1 MKGLRYLPWPHSHN
15 GVDEMSN
22 AEMNEGGSK
31 SIASQIVFWLS
42 VFFVVLGMINAMP
55 GIPGLDQLAAQI
67 AGNENFIIRK
77 FPFEY
82 YYPFAFA
89 VMMIIVA
96 LHHSMWRAWRDKSAV
111 RRGFGL
117 AMDVALIVMAL
128 TISITYLAEIEA
140 VCIIDQITGDR
151 ARLLAES
158 LRIEKENADLFG
170 LPEPTT
176 VDDPQCLNTTG
187 PWLVLIIGLAIVVF
201 LSYNVKVWG
210 LPLVLV
216 AILVAAYTM
225 ATVLVWYFYGTEDI
239 SKYLV
244 TKIGGEPRML
254 SDGRSRVHDI
264 LVNNASGLLGRFM
277 DIILNEIFPYLIL
290 GALFGASAGG
300 QSLIKVAFR
309 WTRKL
314 AGGPAHAAIVSSAM
328 FGTIS
333 GGPIVNVLST
343 GVLTIPMMIKR
354 GFSKVFAGGM
364 EAAASSGGSIMP
376 PVMGVAAFILAA
388 LTGVPYNKVII
399 AAALPALAYFICLF
413 LSVVFQARKQKIAA
427 MGELTPDMHMDR
439 QDILNL
445 MVIFVPILIILFLL
459 LTSKENIGCGL
470 FGGILGAERI
480 FTDAGQCRVQSLP
493 WGLKL
498 VQNAAG
504 DAGSAGWW
512 AVIALCFLIFLDPE
526 MRAKP
531 SKLLT
536 SVSNAGVLIATLYLM
551 FLAVSIIDFCLKFT
565 GMPFFI
571 SLDVLQ
577 WLQSLNLGGEGS
589 FLFQFVALV
598 VTMLLAVLLGMGMP
612 AVPAYINVALLMG
625 PVLAG
630 LGISIFAANMFIF
643 YFAVASA
650 ITPPVA
656 LAAFAA
662 ASITKAEP
670 MATGF
675 AAVRVGIVMF
685 VIPFVFALY
694 PEILLIEAAF
704 IDPTTSSGSNV
715 QYLPGYTGDVAWG
728 ALAWLMARLLLAL
741 YLLAS
746 ALAAFDRMT
755 LPFWDV
761 AVRLGLA
768 ALIMFKAPTLYGPA
782 VVVAV
787 IWLVLH
793 FVRSRSAANDDTAA
807 A

>member
-1 MKGLRYLPWPHSHN
+1 MSEQTQAKAGLSTTTFCL
-15 GVDEMSN
+15 
-22 AEMNEGGSK
+22 A
-31 SIASQIVFWLS
+31 IAL
-42 VFFVVLGMINAMP
+42 VVIGMVNAMP
-55 GIPGLDQLAAQI
+55 GIPGLDQWVIDVTGNPAA
-67 AGNENFIIRK
+67 IIRK

-89 VMMIIVA
+89 LMMLIVA
-96 LHHSMWRAWRDKSAV
+96 MKHSIWRAWRDKST
-111 RRGFGL
+111 RRRRLGL
-117 AMDVALIVMAL
+117 IMDIALVTMAMTV
-128 TISITYLAEIEA
+128 SFTYLAEIES
-140 VCIIDQITGDR
+140 VCIIDQFTGDR
-151 ARLLAES
+151 ARLIAES
-158 LRIEKENADLFG
+158 LRIEIENAALFG

-187 PWLVLIIGLAIVVF
+187 GWLVLIVGVAIVVF
-201 LSYNVKVWG
+201 LAYNVKVWG

-216 AILVAAYTM
+216 AIIVAAYTLL
-225 ATVLVWYFYGTEDI
+225 TVLVWYFWGAEDI
-239 SKYLV
+239 NKYLV
-244 TKIGGEPRML
+244 TKIGGEPRLL
-254 SDGRSRVHDI
+254 SDGRPRVHDI

-300 QSLIKVAFR
+300 KSLIKLAFR
-309 WTRKL
+309 WTRHL
-314 AGGPAHAAIVSSAM
+314 RGGPAHAAVVSSAM

-354 GFSKVFAGGM
+354 GFSKVFAGGT

-376 PVMGVAAFILAA
+376 PVMGVAAFVLAA
-388 LTGVPYNKVII
+388 LTGVPYNEVII
-399 AAALPALAYFICLF
+399 AAALPALAYFLCLF
-413 LSVVFQARKQKIAA
+413 LSVVFQARKQKITAI
-427 MGELTPDMHMDR
+427 GELTEDMHMSR

-445 MVIFVPILIILFLL
+445 IMIFLPILIILVLL
-459 LTSKENIGCGL
+459 LTSKETVGCGPL
-470 FGGILGAERI
+470 GWVLGVERVILDGGACRAE
-480 FTDAGQCRVQSLP
+480 TLP
-493 WGLKL
+493 WYLKL

-512 AVIALCFLIFLDPE
+512 AVVVLCFALFLDPE

-531 SKLLT
+531 GKLLA
-536 SVSNAGVLIATLYLM
+536 SFADAGVLISTLYLM

-565 GMPFFI
+565 GIPFFI

-577 WLQSLNLGGEGS
+577 WLQSLNLGTGGS
-589 FLFQFVALV
+589 VMFQFLALL

-630 LGISIFAANMFIF
+630 LGVSIFTANMFIF

-675 AAVRVGIVMF
+675 SAVKVGIVMF
-685 VIPFVFALY
+685 VIPFIFAFY
-694 PEILLIEAAF
+694 PELLLIEAAV
-704 IDPTTSSGSNV
+704 IDPTTSVGSEIK
-715 QYLPGYTGDVAWG
+715 YLPGYDGQIQMWP
-728 ALAWLMARLLLAL
+728 LAWLLLRLLLAL

-746 ALAAFDRMT
+746 ALARFDRAK
-755 LPFWDV
+755 LPFWDCGLRLV
-761 AVRLGLA
+761 LAVLVLFQDPTIYGA
-768 ALIMFKAPTLYGPA
+768 AMIAA
-782 VVVAV
+782 VV
-787 IWLVLH
+787 WLALH
-793 FVRSRSAANDDTAA
+793 LIVRSRSARSTDAA
-807 A
+807 PSKT

>member
-1 MKGLRYLPWPHSHN
+1 
-15 GVDEMSN
+15 MSEQEQSQ
-22 AEMNEGGSK
+22 AK
-31 SIASQIVFWLS
+31 PKASLTPLTYVLAIVL
-42 VFFVVLGMINAMP
+42 VVIGMLNAMP
-55 GIPGLDQLAAQI
+55 GIPGLDQWVTDVT
-67 AGNENFIIRK
+67 GNPNAIIRK
-77 FPFEY
+77 YPFEY

-89 VMMIIVA
+89 LMMLIVA
-96 LHHSMWRAWRDKSAV
+96 LKHSIWRAWQDKSPAK
-111 RRGFGL
+111 RRLGL
-117 AMDVALIVMAL
+117 ALDLALVVMAL
-128 TISITYLAEIEA
+128 TISITYLAEIES

-151 ARLLAES
+151 ARMIAES
-158 LRIEKENADLFG
+158 LKIEKENAVLFG

-187 PWLVLIIGLAIVVF
+187 GWLVLIVFLAIAVF

-216 AILVAAYTM
+216 AIIVAVYTLV
-225 ATVLVWYFYGTEDI
+225 TVLVWYFYGAEDI
-239 SKYLV
+239 NKYLV
-244 TKIGGEPRML
+244 TKIGGEPRLL
-254 SDGRSRVHDI
+254 SDGRPRVHDI

-277 DIILNEIFPYLIL
+277 DVILNEIFPYLIL

-300 QSLIKVAFR
+300 KSLIKLAFR
-309 WTRKL
+309 WTRNL
-314 AGGPAHAAIVSSAM
+314 RGGPAHAAIVSSAM

-354 GFSKVFAGGM
+354 GFSRVFAGGT

-376 PVMGVAAFILAA
+376 PVMGVAAFVLAA
-388 LTGVPYNKVII
+388 LTGVPYNEVII
-399 AAALPALAYFICLF
+399 AAALPALAYFLCLF
-413 LSVVFQARKQKIAA
+413 LSVVFQARKQKITAI
-427 MGELTPDMHMDR
+427 GELTEDMHMSR

-445 MVIFVPILIILFLL
+445 IMIFVPILIILVLL
-459 LTSKENIGCGL
+459 LTSKENVGCGPIGWVL
-470 FGGILGAERI
+470 GVERVFFEGGACRAE
-480 FTDAGQCRVQSLP
+480 TLP
-493 WGLKL
+493 WFLKL

-512 AVIALCFLIFLDPE
+512 AVIFLCFALFLDPE

-536 SVSNAGVLIATLYLM
+536 SFSEAGVLISTLYLM

-565 GMPFFI
+565 GIPFFI

-577 WLQSLNLGGEGS
+577 WLQSLNLGSGGS
-589 FLFQFVALV
+589 VLFQFLALF

-630 LGISIFAANMFIF
+630 LGVSIFTANMFIF

-675 AAVRVGIVMF
+675 SAVKVGIVMF
-685 VIPFVFALY
+685 VIPFVFAFY
-694 PEILLIEAAF
+694 PEILLIEAAV
-704 IDPTTSSGSNV
+704 IDPSTTTGSEVEYLTGYDGTV
-715 QYLPGYTGDVAWG
+715 QWG
-728 ALAWLMARLLLAL
+728 PLSWLLVRLLLTL

-746 ALAAFDRMT
+746 ALASFDHARI
-755 LPFWDV
+755 PIWDSALRLAL
-761 AVRLGLA
+761 AVLVLFKDPEFYTPGMA
-768 ALIMFKAPTLYGPA
+768 IALI
-782 VVVAV
+782 
-787 IWLVLH
+787 WLGFH
-793 FVRSRSAANDDTAA
+793 FVRRRGAQTKAGTEAHST
-807 A
+807 

>member
-1 MKGLRYLPWPHSHN
+1 MSEVDTAANAPKSMALR
-15 GVDEMSN
+15 M
-22 AEMNEGGSK
+22 
-31 SIASQIVFWLS
+31 VFWLS
-42 VFFVVLGMINAMP
+42 LGFVILGMINAMP
-55 GIPGLDQLAAQI
+55 GIPGFDQLVI
-67 AGNENFIIRK
+67 DLTGNENFIIRK
-77 FPFEY
+77 FPFQY

-89 VMMIIVA
+89 LMMLIVA
-96 LHHSMWRAWRDKSAV
+96 LQHSMWRAWRDKSTL

-117 AMDVALIVMAL
+117 FMDVALVLMAL
-128 TISITYLAEIEA
+128 TISVTYLAEIES
-140 VCIIDQITGDR
+140 VCIIDQMTGDR
-151 ARLLAES
+151 ARMLAES
-158 LRIEKENADLFG
+158 LQIEIENAELFG
-170 LPEPTT
+170 LPTPTT

-201 LSYNVKVWG
+201 LAYNIKVWG
-210 LPLVLV
+210 LPLVIV
-216 AILVAAYTM
+216 AILIASYTII
-225 ATVLVWYFYGTEDI
+225 TVLVWYFYGPDDI
-239 SKYLV
+239 NKYLV
-244 TKIGGEPRML
+244 TKIGGEPRLL
-254 SDGRSRVHDI
+254 SDGRPRVHDI

-300 QSLIKVAFR
+300 KSLIKVAFR
-309 WTRKL
+309 WTRNL

-388 LTGVPYNKVII
+388 LTGVPYNQVII
-399 AAALPALAYFICLF
+399 AAALPAVAYFLCLF
-413 LSVVFQARKQKIAA
+413 LAVMFQARKQKITPI
-427 MGELTPDMHMDR
+427 GELTEDMHMSR
-439 QDILNL
+439 QDMLNL
-445 MVIFVPILIILFLL
+445 VMIFLPILIILVLL
-459 LTSKENIGCGL
+459 LTSKQDVGCGL
-470 FGGILGAERI
+470 LGGLMGAERS
-480 FTDAGQCRVQSLP
+480 FSETGLCQVESLS
-493 WGLKL
+493 WFLQL

-512 AVIALCFLIFLDPE
+512 AVIVLCFALFLDPE
-526 MRAKP
+526 LRAKP
-531 SKLLT
+531 SKLLH
-536 SVSNAGVLIATLYLM
+536 SFAEAGTLIATLYLM

-577 WLQSLNLGGEGS
+577 WLQSLNLGAEGS
-589 FLFQFVALV
+589 ALFQFMALF

-630 LGISIFAANMFIF
+630 LGISVFSANMFIF

-662 ASITKAEP
+662 ATITKAEP

-685 VIPFVFALY
+685 VIPFVFAMY
-694 PEILLIEAAF
+694 PEILLIEAAV
-704 IDPTTSSGSNV
+704 IDPSSSEGSEIV
-715 QYLPGYTGDVAWG
+715 YLPGYTGQVDWG
-728 ALAWLMARLLLAL
+728 ALGGVLLRLLLAL
-741 YLLAS
+741 FLLAS
-746 ALAAFDRMT
+746 ALARFDRAA
-755 LPFWDV
+755 LPIWDV
-761 AVRLGLA
+761 LLRLGLA
-768 ALIMFKAPTLYGPA
+768 FFVLSKDPMIYGGAIVIALL
-782 VVVAV
+782 
-787 IWLVLH
+787 WLGLH
-793 FVRSRSAANDDTAA
+793 FARNRQIDRETPVSA
-807 A
+807 